1 MGQKLQT
8 ISGGYSL
15 DQAQRILTEIR
26 HLQSKMSHGEH
37 EKNELVQVGLI
48 YIIDVTK
55 LSFVEERL
63 EIIFFSKLIS
73 NFLNAS
79 IHEMCVKRL

>member
-1 MGQKLQT
+1 MYPPYLKTLFFRVGQKLQT

-63 EIIFFSKLIS
+63 AIIFLANSSVTF
-73 NFLNAS
+73 
-79 IHEMCVKRL
+79 